1 MEEMGGNINMGLYYM
16 YFIYA
21 KEFLFSKTYIGIT
34 YNRGIILYYIIKVY
48 ENLNV
53 SY

>member
-1 MEEMGGNINMGLYYM
+1 MGLYYVFHLCKGV
-16 YFIYA
+16 FIFKNIYN
-21 KEFLFSKTYIGIT
+21 IT